1 MQMVGAVVE
10 SAGGPFVLSELELDD
25 PRPDEVVVRIK
36 AVGMCHTDLTVAGGF
51 GVPFPLLLGH
61 EGAGIVEQTGSAVT
75 QVAPGDRVSISFAW
89 CGSCPACMSG
99 HPAFCADMFPENFGG
114 SRVDGSVAVHRGDDR
129 VHSNF
134 FGQSSFATRALVREQ
149 HLVKLDADVP
159 FEIAA
164 PLGCGLQTGAGV
176 VAHVLR
182 PGVDDSF
189 VVFGAGAVGMAALM
203 MARAS
208 GVAVTAAVEPH
219 ASRRELALDLGATAA
234 LDPSEP
240 DLISKL
246 HEISG
251 GGFSSG
257 LDTSGRVEVIRDA
270 FASLRER
277 GALALVASGD
287 RSADLSLPIMDVLT
301 GKRVQGVI
309 LGDSVPRIFIPQLI
323 GMWRQGAFPVDRL
336 VRTFPLEQID
346 EAVHATLSGEVIKPV
361 LIPS

>member
-1 MQMVGAVVE
+1 MVGAVVE

-61 EGAGIVEQTGSAVT
+61 EGAGVVEQTGSAAT
-75 QVAPGDRVSISFAW
+75 LVAPGDRVSISFAW
-89 CGSCPACMSG
+89 CGRCPACMSG
-99 HPAFCADMFPENFGG
+99 HPAFCANMLPENFGG
-114 SRVDGSVAVHRGDDR
+114 TRPDGSIAVRRGDDE

-134 FGQSSFATRALVREQ
+134 FGQSSFATRVLAREQ
-149 HLVKLDADVP
+149 HLVKLDGDVP

-164 PLGCGLQTGAGV
+164 PLGCGLQTGAGAV
-176 VAHVLR
+176 VNILR

-208 GVAVTAAVEPH
+208 GVPVTAAVEPH
-219 ASRRELALDLGATAA
+219 PSRRELALDLGATAA
-234 LDPSEP
+234 VDPSDP
-240 DLISKL
+240 NLVDKL
-246 HEISG
+246 KETSG
-251 GGFSSG
+251 GGFSAA
-257 LDTSGRVEVIRDA
+257 LDTSGQISVIRTA

-277 GALALVASGD
+277 GALGLVAAGD
-287 RSADLSLPIMDVLT
+287 RSADLTLPIMDVLS

-309 LGDSVPRIFIPQLI
+309 QGDSVPRIFIPRLI
-323 GMWRQGAFPVDRL
+323 EMWRRGAFPVERL

-346 EAVHATLSGEVIKPV
+346 KAVQATLSGEVIKPV
-361 LIPS
+361 LIPD